1 MSKVVVVAGA
11 QFGSEGKGH
20 VAAQL
25 IQREQRAAHP
35 VLNVRVAGPNAGH
48 TVVDRDGRAFAL
60 RTVPVGAALDPC
72 RCAIAPGSEIELA
85 VLRQEV
91 EDLRA
96 AGHRVDMV
104 IAAEATVLTDEH
116 KQAEVEADMAQRL
129 GSTAKGIG
137 ACRSDRVW
145 RTATRF
151 GDSPEAVALAEELGF
166 EVIEDWVAYMD
177 DYLDHV
183 PQAVVVEGTQGYG
196 LGLHAGH
203 YPQCTSSDT
212 RGIDFLAM
220 AGVNPWHAGVHDFK
234 IVLAT
239 RVYPIRVAGNS
250 GPLEGETTWEE
261 LGLPEERTTVTHKVR
276 RVGEFNPEAV
286 NQAIHANGGEPT
298 VEIAMTMVDQVIP
311 EVKDADGDSG
321 DWASAQ
327 LDSVTGSIAAT
338 KLFDYLTQVRAA
350 LDAPITMVT
359 TSPSTALY

>member
-25 IQREQRAAHP
+25 IQREQRVAHP

-48 TVVDRDGRAFAL
+48 TVVDRQGRAFAL

-72 RCAIAPGSEIELA
+72 QCAIAPGSEIELA

-96 AGHRVDMV
+96 AGHQVRLV
-104 IAAEATVLTDEH
+104 ISAEATVLTEEH
-116 KQAEVEADMAQRL
+116 KQAEVEAGMAQRL

-151 GDSPEAVALAEELGF
+151 GDSPEAVALAEELGI

-177 DYLDHV
+177 DYLGHA
-183 PQAVVVEGTQGYG
+183 PQTVIVEGTQGYG

-220 AGVNPWHAGVHDFK
+220 AGVNPWHPRVGGFK

-239 RVYPIRVAGNS
+239 RVHPIRVAGNS

-276 RVGEFNPEAV
+276 RVGEFNPV
-286 NQAIHANGGEPT
+286 AINRAIRANGGSPT
-298 VEIAMTMVDQVIP
+298 VEIAMTMVDQVVP
-311 EVKDADGDSG
+311 EVEGADGDSA

-327 LDSVTGSIAAT
+327 LGTVTGSIAAT
-338 KLFDYLTQVRAA
+338 KLFDYLTTVRAA

>member
-1 MSKVVVVAGA
+1 MSRVVVVAGA

-25 IQREQRAAHP
+25 IQRGQRVAHP

-85 VLRQEV
+85 VMRQEV

-116 KQAEVEADMAQRL
+116 KQAEVGAGMARRL
-129 GSTAKGIG
+129 GSTAKGVG

-151 GDSPEAVALAEELGF
+151 GDSPDAVALAEELGI

-183 PQAVVVEGTQGYG
+183 PQTIVVEGTQGYG

-220 AGVNPWHAGVHDFK
+220 AGAAPWHARVRDFR
-234 IVLAT
+234 IMLAT
-239 RVYPIRVAGNS
+239 RVHPIRVAGNS
-250 GPLEGETTWEE
+250 GPLEGETTWGE

-276 RVGEFNPEAV
+276 RVGQFNPEAV
-286 NQAIHANGGEPT
+286 NRAIHANGGAPT
-298 VEIAMTMVDQVIP
+298 VEIALTMVDQVLPQI
-311 EVKDADGDSG
+311 AGANGDSA
-321 DWASAQ
+321 DWAHAQ
-327 LDSVTGSIAAT
+327 SESPEGAAVVTA
-338 KLFDYLTQVRAA
+338 LFEYLTRVRAT
-350 LDAPITMVT
+350 LDAPITMMT